1 MAQKGNLD
9 RIHWLW
15 LLVPAVV
22 AAEVFLQWSIPSADP
37 SKEEWAKAAQAVIDQ
52 KQDGDLVVIAPSW
65 ATQGRIYL
73 KPVIALRDF
82 GRFETS
88 TYDRIIEVSLNG
100 ERAPETEG
108 LVLESEQDIGKIS
121 VCRYR
126 TGGSAKILFD
136 FLDETYSL
144 KAGGDKLKGAVL
156 IIDHWFNPRLVVP
169 FKPRKTPAS
178 RIYKGVPLNGV
189 IHGYAVIGYREGRFN
204 KGGPIKLEIFVN
216 DEKVGEQMIN
226 NFGPLEPFDIPI
238 NREGTGTVRFQV
250 TSDDHFKR
258 RFGLAADMRVGAPE

>member
-1 MAQKGNLD
+1 MTQEGNLN

-15 LLVPAVV
+15 LLVPAIV
-22 AAEVFLQWSIPSADP
+22 AAEVFLQWRIPSSDP
-37 SKEEWAKAAQAVIDQ
+37 SKEEWEKAAQIVIDQ
-52 KQDGDLVVIAPSW
+52 KQDGDLVLIAPSW

-73 KPVIALRDF
+73 KPVIALQDF

-88 TYDRIIEVSLNG
+88 TYDRIIEVSLDG
-100 ERAPETEG
+100 ERALETEG
-108 LVLESEQDIGKIS
+108 LALESEQDIGKIT
-121 VCRYR
+121 VRRYR

-136 FLDETYSL
+136 FLGETRSM
-144 KAGGDKLKGAVL
+144 KTGGKKFRGNVI

-169 FKPRKTPAS
+169 FKPKKRPTSKT
-178 RIYKGVPLNGV
+178 YKNVPLNGV

-204 KGGPIKLEIFVN
+204 KGGPIKLEIFV
-216 DEKVGEQMIN
+216 DDKKVGEQLIN

-238 NREGTGTVRFQV
+238 NREGTGTVKFQV
-250 TSDDHFKR
+250 TSDSNFKR

>member
-1 MAQKGNLD
+1 MVQKGNLD
-9 RIHWLW
+9 KIHWLW

-22 AAEVFLQWSIPSADP
+22 AAEVFIQWSIPSRDP
-37 SKEEWAKAAQAVIDQ
+37 SEEEWVKAAQAVIDQ

-82 GRFETS
+82 GRFDTS

-108 LVLESEQDIGKIS
+108 LALESEQDVGRIS
-121 VCRYR
+121 VRRYR

-136 FLDETYSL
+136 FLSEEYTN
-144 KAGGDKLKGAVL
+144 KTGGKKTRGTVL

-169 FKPRKTPAS
+169 FKPKKTPSS
-178 RIYKGVPLNGV
+178 RIYNNVPLNGV
-189 IHGYAVIGYREGRFN
+189 IHGHAVIGYREGRFN
-204 KGGPIKLEIFVN
+204 KGGPIKLEIFV
-216 DEKVGEQMIN
+216 DEEKVGEQMIN

-250 TSDDHFKR
+250 TSDDNFKR
-258 RFGLAADMRVGAPE
+258 RFGLAADMRVGASR

>member
-1 MAQKGNLD
+1 MAQKGNLN

-22 AAEVFLQWSIPSADP
+22 AAEVFLQWSIPCADP
-37 SKEEWAKAAQAVIDQ
+37 SKEEWVKAAQAVIDQ

-88 TYDRIIEVSLNG
+88 TYDRIIEVSLNE

-108 LVLESEQDIGKIS
+108 LALESEQDIGRIS

-136 FLDETYSL
+136 FKRAYFLELLRRNDWNVA
-144 KAGGDKLKGAVL
+144 KAAREAGVSRTGLHKIMKELGIEKQKSTDGD
-156 IIDHWFNPRLVVP
+156 
-169 FKPRKTPAS
+169 
-178 RIYKGVPLNGV
+178 
-189 IHGYAVIGYREGRFN
+189 
-204 KGGPIKLEIFVN
+204 
-216 DEKVGEQMIN
+216 
-226 NFGPLEPFDIPI
+226 
-238 NREGTGTVRFQV
+238 
-250 TSDDHFKR
+250 DD
-258 RFGLAADMRVGAPE
+258 DSSS